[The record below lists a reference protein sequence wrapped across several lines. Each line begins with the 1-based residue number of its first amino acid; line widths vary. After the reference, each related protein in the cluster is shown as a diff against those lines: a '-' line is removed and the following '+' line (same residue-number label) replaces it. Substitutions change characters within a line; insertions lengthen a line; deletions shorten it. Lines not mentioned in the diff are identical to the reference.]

1 MGNRPMN
8 AAEWLLLLTLA
19 LLWGGS
25 FFFGKVAL
33 AELPPFTAV
42 LGRLVLG
49 ALILIALVRLA
60 GRLLP
65 GDINS
70 WLRFAIMGALNN
82 FVPFSLIMWGQT
94 QISSGLASILNA
106 MTPLSTAVL
115 AHLLTRDEKLT
126 PLRLTGVLLGLAGV
140 VTLVGPSALAG
151 LGSDVLAQLACLA
164 ATISYG
170 CAGIY
175 GRRFR
180 GDPPLVSAAGQ
191 VTASALLT
199 LPVALLADAPWHL
212 PMPSLGTWAALAG
225 AGLFSTALAY
235 VVYFRILATAGAT
248 NLLLVT
254 FLMPVIAL
262 LLGVGVLHERI
273 DASHLAGMLLIALGL
288 ATIDGR
294 LLQRIRAVRAQ

>member
-1 MGNRPMN
+1 MGNRSMN

-33 AELPPFTAV
+33 DELPPFTAV
-42 LGRLVLG
+42 LGRVAIG
-49 ALILIALVRLA
+49 AAILMVLVRLA
-60 GRLLP
+60 GRAMP
-65 GDINS
+65 AGARS
-70 WLRFAIMGALNN
+70 WMAFAIMGALNN
-82 FVPFSLIMWGQT
+82 VVPFSLIMWGQT
-94 QISSGLASILNA
+94 QIGSGLASILNA

-126 PLRLTGVLLGLAGV
+126 PLRLAGVLLGLAGV
-140 VTLVGPSALAG
+140 VTLVGPSALGG
-151 LGSDVLAQLACLA
+151 LGAESWAQLACLA
-164 ATISYG
+164 ATVSYG

-180 GDPPLVSAAGQ
+180 DEPALVTAAGQ
-191 VTASALLT
+191 VTASAVLM
-199 LPVALLADAPWHL
+199 LPVALLVDAPWRL
-212 PMPSLGTWAALAG
+212 PMPLPITWAALGG
-225 AGLFSTALAY
+225 AALLSTALAY

-254 FLMPVIAL
+254 FLMPVVAL
-262 LLGVGVLHERI
+262 LLGAGVLAERVEV
-273 DASHLAGMLLIALGL
+273 SHIAGMLLIALGL

-294 LLQRIRAVRAQ
+294 LLRRLRVARAQ